1 MSVTWS
7 PRFIGMLALSFAMA
21 ASMDLKAAE
30 TMNIQ
35 PLQTSQIKIL
45 PGSSS
50 EASALLAKTPN
61 AESGD
66 LWPRMQPFSVLL
78 VNCTEKTIIGYAAQW
93 DFTMPDG
100 TKRSHSYHYGQPD
113 ALLDD
118 GKTKIDAARRLHSK
132 MIGPFSSQLV
142 YPLAQIALPL
152 QLTRPLSASA
162 ESELED
168 FEQLARLSTQVAFTL
183 DAVLF
188 EDGTVLGTDKTQFT
202 AAYEASFA
210 GEQQIVKYIVASA
223 KSGVS
228 PEDVATEVEAQKAQA
243 SKRIADGQA
252 SNSQRVFSVA
262 LVAFANEF
270 LSVQGKA
277 GYDAAVAVAKEHLY
291 ESSPKLTL
299 HRDPAE

>member
-1 MSVTWS
+1 MSMTRL
-7 PRFIGMLALSFAMA
+7 PRLIGMLALSFAIA
-21 ASMDLKAAE
+21 DSMDVSAAE

-35 PLQTSQIKIL
+35 PIQTSQIKIL
-45 PGSSS
+45 PGISA

-61 AESGD
+61 SENGE
-66 LWPRMQPFSVLL
+66 LWPRLRPFSVLL
-78 VNCTEKTIIGYAAQW
+78 VNSTEKTIIGYAAQW
-93 DFTMPDG
+93 DFTMTDG
-100 TKRSHSYHYGQPD
+100 TKRTHSYHYGQPD
-113 ALLDD
+113 ALLDN

-188 EDGTVLGTDKTQFT
+188 EDGTVLGPDKTQFT
-202 AAYEASFA
+202 AAYEASLA

-223 KSGVS
+223 KSGIS
-228 PEDVATEVEAQKAQA
+228 PEDVMTEVEARKAQA
-243 SKRIADGQA
+243 SKRIAEGQA

-270 LSVQGKA
+270 LSVQEKA
-277 GYDAAVAVAKEHLY
+277 GYDAAVAVAKEHVY
-291 ESSPKLTL
+291 ESLPKLTR
-299 HRDPAE
+299 HRDPPE

>member
-1 MSVTWS
+1 
-7 PRFIGMLALSFAMA
+7 
-21 ASMDLKAAE
+21 MDLKAAE

-35 PLQTSQIKIL
+35 PLQTSQIKVL

-61 AESGD
+61 AESGE
-66 LWPRMQPFSVLL
+66 LWPRLQPFSILL
-78 VNCTEKTIIGYAAQW
+78 VNCTEKTIIGYAVQW
-93 DFTMPDG
+93 DFTMLDG
-100 TKRSHSYHYGQPD
+100 TRRSRSYHYGQPD
-113 ALLDD
+113 ALLDN
-118 GKTKIDAARRLHSK
+118 GTTKIDAVRRLHSK
-132 MIGPFSSQLV
+132 MIAPFSSQLV

-152 QLTRPLSASA
+152 QLTRPLSPSD
-162 ESELED
+162 EGELED
-168 FEQLARLSTQVAFTL
+168 FEQLARLSAQVVFTL

-188 EDGTVLGTDKTQFT
+188 EDGTVLGTDNTQFT
-202 AAYEASFA
+202 AAYEAAFA

-223 KSGVS
+223 ISGVS
-228 PEDVATEVEAQKAQA
+228 PADLARAIEAQKEEA
-243 SKRIADGQA
+243 SKSIANGRA

-270 LSVQGKA
+270 LSVERKA

-299 HRDPAE
+299 NRAAD